1 MYLLMKNIVEH
12 IKYGVTYGIL
22 SRPAYSPM
30 VSPLYHRLYQVQNRN
45 VFSKC
50 PSSASLF
57 SLVVLQDIKN
67 SHMCSSIIQSNKSF
81 TPTACNIIVTSL
93 I

>member
-1 MYLLMKNIVEH
+1 MVED

-30 VSPLYHRLYQVQNRN
+30 VPPLYHRLYQVQNRN

-50 PSSASLF
+50 TSSVSLF

-67 SHMCSSIIQSNKSF
+67 SRMCSSIQNNKSF